1 MSFRMTLSDLEWVNK
16 IFNDTKHPAVSLRQ
30 LSFLYLG
37 MYFMFYGNAIK
48 HKFLRL
54 DSAVPPTVVTE
65 CIVRFFLILV
75 LSGSYSSRTTA
86 FKCFYSNTTEH
97 LCSLLTVH
105 SSHRFGWAIGQSC
118 RWNGCLPR
126 RTSWCRRRLGGS
138 AGAIYRSRRVTSPSL
153 YPPINRQ

>member
-48 HKFLRL
+48 HRL

-105 SSHRFGWAIGQSC
+105 SSHRFGWSVSRAAGMDVCLEGQVDVDD
-118 RWNGCLPR
+118 
-126 RTSWCRRRLGGS
+126 GS
-138 AGAIYRSRRVTSPSL
+138 AVAQERFIVPAGWLAPRYI
-153 YPPINRQ
+153 RQ